1 MSSNQPLRMRKLTND
16 KTVWAGVSPHVII
29 SPGLVC
35 LELTIRVE
43 QDGPTEYQVKPP
55 DLYNSKLFESLNVW
69 RSREWR
75 EWNLS
80 KIRSEF
86 SSQVL
91 AAPV

>member
-55 DLYNSKLFESLNVW
+55 DL
-69 RSREWR
+69 
-75 EWNLS
+75 
-80 KIRSEF
+80 
-86 SSQVL
+86 
-91 AAPV
+91 